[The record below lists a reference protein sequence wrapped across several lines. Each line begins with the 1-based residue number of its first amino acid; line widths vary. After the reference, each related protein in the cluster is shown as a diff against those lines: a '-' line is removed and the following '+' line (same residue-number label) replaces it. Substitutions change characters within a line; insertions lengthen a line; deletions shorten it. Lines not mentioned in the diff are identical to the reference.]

1 MATRLKPIQLL
12 LLAGGGAAAFFGASR
27 FTSMG
32 TAADVSEAVAR
43 QPAAVASVAPARAQE
58 KSSAQDSTAGTT
70 ATAAA
75 GGGAAVARLA
85 VAAPVRAPIRVGAP
99 GDAFSPTSW
108 TPPPPPPPPPA
119 PAVVAPPPPPPPPP
133 TAPPLPYSFVGML
146 EDKSRP
152 QAFLARGEV
161 LNIVKVGDV
170 IDNSYR
176 VEALSASQVVL
187 TYLPLNQT
195 QTLSVSQGQK

>member
-1 MATRLKPIQLL
+1 MAFRLKPIQIL

-27 FTSMG
+27 FASMG
-32 TAADVSEAVAR
+32 TGDEVSGAVVR
-43 QPAAVASVAPARAQE
+43 QPSATARAKAERAEE
-58 KSSAQDSTAGTT
+58 KSATGDSIV
-70 ATAAA
+70 A
-75 GGGAAVARLA
+75 GGVARLA
-85 VAAPVRAPIRVGAP
+85 VAAPVREPIRVGAP

-119 PAVVAPPPPPPPPP
+119 PVVVAPPPPPPPPP